1 MFSKFIKLFISIIV
15 PLALGFIA
23 GMYTSDAVQGWYDS
37 LNRPS
42 FNPPNWL
49 FGPVWTMLYIT
60 MGVSFFIIWN
70 AAPTRERTIAILA
83 YLLQLVLNF
92 AWTFLFFYYH
102 QLGWALVE
110 IVFLWLA
117 IVYMLVRFYKV
128 KMMAAWLNVPYLLW
142 VSFATALNAAYYFLN

>member
-1 MFSKFIKLFISIIV
+1 MFTKFIKLFVSILV
-15 PLALGFIA
+15 PLALGFVA

-42 FNPPNWL
+42 FNPPDWV

-70 AAPTRERTIAILA
+70 ATPTRERTIAIIV

-92 AWTFLFFYYH
+92 AWTFLFFYYQ

-110 IVFLWLA
+110 IAFLWLV
-117 IVYMLVRFYKV
+117 IVFMLFRFYKV

-142 VSFATALNAAYYFLN
+142 VSFATALTAAWYFLN